1 MNPHSEPSHSPLR
14 PHLSGLA
21 AGALMAQALDD
32 IAPGSPWPDG
42 YERIGLL
49 GAGGMGEVHLARDPA
64 LGREV
69 AIKLVLPDLHGEPMI
84 LERLQRE
91 ARMMSKLNH
100 SGIVTIHRLVLLDG
114 ESAAIVM
121 EYVDGGNLRDLLN
134 KHGRVFPVAEALRI
148 ACETASAIHAAH
160 QHGIVH
166 RDLKPE
172 NILIA
177 SDGRV
182 KVTDFG
188 LAAPVDAQLTRLTM
202 AGTTTG
208 TADYMAP
215 ERHVGQDSGQ
225 LGDVYAL
232 GVILYEMLTGTLPR
246 GHFDP
251 PRIVR
256 GNIPKSVSDAVM
268 RALKNDPTQRF
279 PSMDA
284 FAAAL
289 GKRKRNLRPLLLIPA
304 AALIALLSYPLLGP
318 KSDKPNPVRDKP
330 IVPSIAQP
338 SHTPASP
345 KAQPSDV
352 WINLLPDIDTSRQR
366 MLGKWIT
373 TPEGLISDNQI
384 CILKLADEMPESY
397 DVRISFTRLYGQ
409 YSVFLFVKTPQGT
422 ASIDIDGWGKGLSG
436 VQTIDG
442 RDLRQG
448 NAFTHVLENN
458 RTYQLHVEIRPDTIS
473 ISIDGVHKITTPIKG
488 RTLGLPSPLN
498 WNPAEQPVALAIG
511 SYQSAT
517 RFSAIEWRPI
527 E

>member
-1 MNPHSEPSHSPLR
+1 MNTNPESNHSPLR
-14 PHLSGLA
+14 PHLSGMA

-32 IAPGSPWPDG
+32 FAFSSPWPDG

-134 KHGRVFPVAEALRI
+134 KRGRAFPVADALRI

-215 ERHVGQDSGQ
+215 ERHLGQDSGL

-232 GVILYEMLTGTLPR
+232 GVILYEMLTGVLPR

-268 RALKNDPTQRF
+268 RALKNDPSQRF
-279 PSMDA
+279 ASMDA
-284 FAAAL
+284 FASAL
-289 GKRKRNLRPLLLIPA
+289 GKRKRNLIPILLIPA
-304 AALIALLSYPLLGP
+304 VAIIALIISPLFRQQPDKPVSVRNTQPKQLQSALLSTT
-318 KSDKPNPVRDKP
+318 SSEQWRD
-330 IVPSIAQP
+330 
-338 SHTPASP
+338 
-345 KAQPSDV
+345 
-352 WINLLPDIDTSRQR
+352 LLPAIDLSKQIISGDWR
-366 MLGKWIT
+366 L
-373 TPEGLISDNQI
+373 TPEGLLSNNQI
-384 CILKLADEMPESY
+384 CILKLTDEMPESY
-397 DVRISFTRLYGQ
+397 EVRTTFVRVQGQ
-409 YSVFLFVKTPQGT
+409 YSIALFFKTPQGT
-422 ASIDIDGWGKGLSG
+422 ASIDIDGWGQGLSG
-436 VQTIDG
+436 VQNIDG

-458 RTYQLHVEIRPDTIS
+458 RTYQLHVEIRPEEIK

-488 RTLGLPSPLN
+488 RTLSLPSPIN
-498 WNPAEQPVALAIG
+498 WNPAERPAALAIG
-511 SYQSAT
+511 SYQSPT
-517 RFSAIEWRPI
+517 RFSSIEWRPI
-527 E
+527 K

>member
-1 MNPHSEPSHSPLR
+1 MNPNPESSPSPLR

-32 IAPGSPWPDG
+32 LPSSPWPDG
-42 YERIGLL
+42 YERMGLL
-49 GAGGMGEVHLARDPA
+49 GTGGMGEVHLARDPA

-134 KHGRVFPVAEALRI
+134 KHGRAFPVAEALRI
-148 ACETASAIHAAH
+148 ASETASAIHAAH

-215 ERHVGQDSGQ
+215 ERHVGQDSGP

-232 GVILYEMLTGTLPR
+232 GVILYEMLTGVLPR

-251 PRIVR
+251 PCIVR
-256 GNIPKSVSDAVM
+256 RNIPKPVSDAVM
-268 RALKNDPTQRF
+268 RALKNDPAQRF

-289 GKRKRNLRPLLLIPA
+289 VKRKSNRLLLLLIPVA
-304 AALIALLSYPLLGP
+304 AVPLYFLTQVKIIPQFESTSIP
-318 KSDKPNPVRDKP
+318 KTPPP
-330 IVPSIAQP
+330 IPDVSKV
-338 SHTPASP
+338 TPAP
-345 KAQPSDV
+345 QAWK
-352 WINLLPDIDTSRQR
+352 NLLPDIDTSRQR
-366 MLGKWIT
+366 ILGKWIT
-373 TPEGLISDNQI
+373 TPESLVSDNQI
-384 CILKLADEMPESY
+384 CILKLADEMPKSY
-397 DVRISFTRLYGQ
+397 DVRVSFTRLYGQ
-409 YSVFLFVKTPQGT
+409 YSVFLIFKTPQGT
-422 ASIDIDGWGKGLSG
+422 ASIDIDGWGQGLSG
-436 VQTIDG
+436 VQTLNG
-442 RDLRQG
+442 SDLRHG

-458 RTYQLHVEIRPDTIS
+458 RTYELLVEIRPDTIS
-473 ISIDGVHKITTPIKG
+473 ISIDGVHKITTSIKG
-488 RTLGLPSPLN
+488 RTLGLASPLN
-498 WNPAEQPVALAIG
+498 WNPAEQPVALGIG

-517 RFSAIEWRPI
+517 RFSAIEWRPV

>member
-1 MNPHSEPSHSPLR
+1 MNTQPESSQPPFR

-32 IAPGSPWPDG
+32 FAAGSPWPDG

-134 KHGRVFPVAEALRI
+134 KHGRAFPVADALRI
-148 ACETASAIHAAH
+148 ASETASAIHAAH

-208 TADYMAP
+208 TADYMSP
-215 ERHVGQDSGQ
+215 ERHAGQDSGP

-232 GVILYEMLTGTLPR
+232 GVILYEMLTGVLPR

-251 PRIVR
+251 PCIVR
-256 GNIPKSVSDAVM
+256 KNIPKPVSDAVM

-289 GKRKRNLRPLLLIPA
+289 VKRKSNRLLLLLIPVVA
-304 AALIALLSYPLLGP
+304 VLLYFLTQVKIIPQFESTSIP
-318 KSDKPNPVRDKP
+318 KTPQP
-330 IVPSIAQP
+330 IPDVPKV
-338 SHTPASP
+338 TPAP
-345 KAQPSDV
+345 ELWK
-352 WINLLPDIDTSRQR
+352 NFLPDIDASRQR
-366 MLGKWIT
+366 MLGSWRT

-397 DVRISFTRLYGQ
+397 DVRVSFTRLYGQ

-442 RDLRQG
+442 QDLRHG

-458 RTYQLHVEIRPDTIS
+458 RTYQLQVEIRPDTIS
-473 ISIDGVHKITTPIKG
+473 ISIDGVHKITTSIKG

-498 WNPAEQPVALAIG
+498 WNSGEQTVALAIG

>member
-1 MNPHSEPSHSPLR
+1 MNPNPESNPSPLR

-32 IAPGSPWPDG
+32 LPSSPWPDG
-42 YERIGLL
+42 YERMGLL
-49 GAGGMGEVHLARDPA
+49 GSGGMGEVYLARDQA

-100 SGIVTIHRLVLLDG
+100 SGVVTIHRLVPLEGD
-114 ESAAIVM
+114 SAAIVM
-121 EYVDGGNLRDLLN
+121 EYVDGGNLRDLLT
-134 KHGRVFPVAEALRI
+134 KQASALPVADALRI
-148 ACETASAIHAAH
+148 ASETASAIHAAH

-188 LAAPVDAQLTRLTM
+188 IAAPIDSQLTRLTM
-202 AGTTTG
+202 TGTTTG

-215 ERHVGQDSGQ
+215 ERHLGKDAGS

-232 GVILYEMLTGTLPR
+232 GVILYEMLTGVLPR

-251 PRIVR
+251 PSNVR
-256 GNIPKSVSDAVM
+256 GSIPKPVSDAVM
-268 RALKNDPTQRF
+268 RALKNDPAQRF

-289 GKRKRNLRPLLLIPA
+289 GKRKRNLMPLLLIPA
-304 AALIALLSYPLLGP
+304 AAVIAILLYPLLRP
-318 KSDKPNPVRDKP
+318 KSEKPNTVSEKP
-330 IVPSIAQP
+330 IVSSTVQP
-338 SHTPASP
+338 TVTSTSP
-345 KAQPSDV
+345 NTKTTEG
-352 WINLLPDIDTSRQR
+352 WNNLLPEIDASRQR
-366 MLGKWIT
+366 ILGRWNKNS
-373 TPEGLISDNQI
+373 EGLVSDNQI
-384 CILKLADEMPESY
+384 CILELADEMPESY
-397 DVRISFTRLYGQ
+397 DVRVSFARLHSK
-409 YSVFLFVKTPQGT
+409 YSVFLIFKTPQGT
-422 ASIDIDGWGKGLSG
+422 ASIDIDGWAQGLSG

-442 RDLRQG
+442 QDLRQG
-448 NAFTHVLENN
+448 NAFTHYLENN
-458 RTYQLHVEIRPDTIS
+458 RTYQLLVEMRPDTIS
-473 ISIDGVHKITTPIKG
+473 ISIDGVHKITTSIKG
-488 RTLGLPSPLN
+488 RKLGLASPLN
-498 WNPAEQPVALAIG
+498 WDPSERPIALGIG

-517 RFSAIEWRPI
+517 RFSAIEWRKIP
-527 E
+527 